1 MGWFNEV
8 ADLPS
13 RSLSAGSVQKS
24 APRVVCDGALT
35 YSSKEE
41 VDDALQYSRKN
52 GALQYIVLEE

>member
-1 MGWFNEV
+1 MGGFNEV

-13 RSLSAGSVQKS
+13 RSSSAGSVQKS